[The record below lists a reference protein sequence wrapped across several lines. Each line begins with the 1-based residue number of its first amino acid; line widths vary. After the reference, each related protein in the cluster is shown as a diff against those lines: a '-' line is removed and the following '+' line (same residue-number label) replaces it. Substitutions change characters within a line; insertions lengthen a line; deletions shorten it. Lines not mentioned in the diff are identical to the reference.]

1 MKWPWKSDNLEY
13 RAAAYTD
20 ALIALL
26 TAQADGGAT
35 NAVAIRRRGA
45 RGRQWA
51 CGAGLCYRVGGYHVQ
66 RGDAGLDSGAAGDG
80 GPGFGA
86 AGRVSFRD

>member
-26 TAQADGGAT
+26 TAQAGRRGYKRRS
-35 NAVAIRRRGA
+35 IRRRGA

-51 CGAGLCYRVGGYHVQ
+51 CGAGLCYRNGRNRIKRRSEGI
-66 RGDAGLDSGAAGDG
+66 DSGLSYSDWPFAD
-80 GPGFGA
+80 
-86 AGRVSFRD
+86 

>member
-20 ALIALL
+20 ALIALVDR
-26 TAQADGGAT
+26 TGGRRGYKRRS
-35 NAVAIRRRGA
+35 IRRRGA

-66 RGDAGLDSGAAGDG
+66 RGDAGLGLRG
-80 GPGFGA
+80 GWRWW
-86 AGRVSFRD
+86 AGRCCGGASVFS